1 MFARFS
7 NTSFLFLGGY
17 FVSIWVLH
25 SIGDFYVFWVIW
37 EFLIFS
43 LMGIFFS
50 SLTKSFSELFVYFI
64 IQTISSFGLL
74 FFFFLEYGAPCFVL
88 FCSKI
93 GDIPFHLLVRL
104 CDFNPSQFFFFL
116 MSAVIHK
123 VPSFLIISLFGGVLE
138 EFYGFLRLMF
148 LLQTRNLI
156 GGLIIA
162 TSIDYRIAIIS
173 SSVGNNSWFFLRV
186 WARPFLF
193 YAYFFFF
200 I

>member
-1 MFARFS
+1 
-7 NTSFLFLGGY
+7 
-17 FVSIWVLH
+17 
-25 SIGDFYVFWVIW
+25 
-37 EFLIFS
+37 
-43 LMGIFFS
+43 MGP
-50 SLTKSFSELFVYFI
+50 L
-64 IQTISSFGLL
+64 
-74 FFFFLEYGAPCFVL
+74 VL
-88 FCSKI
+88 FCFALKLGI
-93 GDIPFHLLVRL
+93 FPFIFWFVYVTLTLP
-104 CDFNPSQFFFFL
+104 NFFFL

-193 YAYFFFF
+193 YAYFFFYLLGVF
-200 I
+200 ILLIIIGVFNNLRVFNSGFRTVTLTIRALLLSIRGLPPFPVFFFKGESFIWAFNKTWPSFGGF

>member
-1 MFARFS
+1 VNS
-7 NTSFLFLGGY
+7 SYILLFKQL
-17 FVSIWVLH
+17 VLLA
-25 SIGDFYVFWVIW
+25 Y
-37 EFLIFS
+37 
-43 LMGIFFS
+43 
-50 SLTKSFSELFVYFI
+50 
-64 IQTISSFGLL
+64 
-74 FFFFLEYGAPCFVL
+74 FFFFSLNMGPLVL
-88 FCSKI
+88 FCFALKLGI
-93 GDIPFHLLVRL
+93 FPFIFWFVYVTLTLP
-104 CDFNPSQFFFFL
+104 NFFFL

-193 YAYFFFF
+193 YAYFFFLFNRGFYF
-200 I
+200 INNYRGF